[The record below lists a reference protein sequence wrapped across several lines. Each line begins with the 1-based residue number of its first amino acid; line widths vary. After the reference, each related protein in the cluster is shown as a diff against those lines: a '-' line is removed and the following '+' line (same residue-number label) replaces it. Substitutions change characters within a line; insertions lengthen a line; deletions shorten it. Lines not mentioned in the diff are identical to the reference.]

1 MLKTLA
7 LRGFRGFESYE
18 LTDLATVNLI
28 VGKNNCGKT
37 TVLEAVYLLASDGDP
52 DAFYDIAERRD
63 ELNHRI
69 PSASVPSPLRY
80 EVVLSPL
87 FYGYECRP
95 GAQFVLSSENCS
107 RKISAQVLS
116 LEDVEGSELRD
127 LRTAPAYVLDA
138 EDPAF
143 CLRLASCETKE
154 DPVYLVDR
162 HGAVLHELWHRS
174 IRRVAPR
181 SPSVRFLGLE
191 SVAFK
196 VLEDAWA
203 EIVADGRDDEV
214 ARDMRLLVPEIDTI
228 HFQPGG
234 SLRRDGAI
242 LVGRSGGGRRMP
254 LSSYGDGL
262 RRLLALRLS
271 LVGTRFLLIDEIDAG
286 FHWTAM
292 ADVWRLL
299 VEVARNLDVQIF
311 ATTHSYD
318 CIRGLGSLVKS
329 HPDLAGDVSIQKVH
343 PSLEQ
348 AVSFAGDQIAIAVD
362 QQIELR

>member
-69 PSASVPSPLRY
+69 PSASVPGPLRY

-107 RKISAQVLS
+107 RKLSAQMLS
-116 LEDVEGSELRD
+116 LEDVEGSKLRD
-127 LRTAPAYVLDA
+127 AA
-138 EDPAF
+138 DPVF
-143 CLRLASCETKE
+143 CLRLASCKTKE
-154 DPVYLVDR
+154 DPVFLVDR
-162 HGAVLHELWHRS
+162 NGAVLHELWHQS

-191 SVAFK
+191 SVAFN

-292 ADVWRLL
+292 EDVWRLI

-318 CIRGLGSLVKS
+318 CIRGLGSLVTS

-343 PSLEQ
+343 PSLEH
-348 AVSFAGDQIAIAVD
+348 AVSFAGDQIAIAVE